1 MKKLIVLLF
10 NLLLINLSN
19 AAEITTGNLLPNAG
33 QGASS
38 AQSIDNSIPKI
49 GNSFSNFTSSN
60 ATNFSSEVEVTG
72 TGSLSYNGSLL
83 NITTG
88 DDTTNQTK
96 LNNGI
101 TLQSNTIVQN
111 CEWANSSS
119 ACGNRGVGRDSYS
132 THLQILDS
140 NGSVLSEINQ
150 NRNNDAG
157 YGANSFKYTDTLIF
171 NNVGANQFNWQWTG
185 IDGQSN
191 PGTLGGPNLL
201 GANLFMT
208 YDNTQLNQ
216 AVTQELHEVNK
227 SLTESVKQVII
238 EEKIKVKTN
247 IQTAPVAKTNT
258 PASPVTKSP
267 VATATKAAPKT
278 TQQVTQKT
286 TSSTQQVTQKTT
298 SSTTKTTTPTA
309 TKSNETKK
317 TNEAKSNSSTTKTT
331 STKKQ
336 NSTKQKNLQS
346 KENKKNTIASALSKV
361 DEEIKDVGKNL
372 EVKNLIRIKAMTENQ
387 DLLTL
392 YSMPFYPQ
400 KEIYV
405 DQISIADNRDIYKN
419 VSLNNYIDLDP
430 IVNFKKVMT
439 DIKLEKQKLLN
450 EIEVLKNG

>member
-1 MKKLIVLLF
+1 MIKLIILLF
-10 NLLLINLSN
+10 TLLSVNLSN

-38 AQSIDNSIPKI
+38 AQSIDSSVPKI
-49 GNSFSNFTSSN
+49 GSSFNSFTSSN
-60 ATNFSSEVEVTG
+60 VTDFSNEVEVTG

-111 CEWANSSS
+111 CEWANSSF

-171 NNVGANQFNWQWTG
+171 NNVGASQFNWQWTG

-208 YDNTQLNQ
+208 YDNSQLNQ
-216 AVTQELHEVNK
+216 AVTQELNEVNK
-227 SLTESVKQVII
+227 TLTESVKKVII
-238 EEKIKVKTN
+238 EEKVKVKSN

-258 PASPVTKSP
+258 PSSPVTKTP
-267 VATATKAAPKT
+267 AATTTNAAPKP
-278 TQQVTQKT
+278 TQQVTQ
-286 TSSTQQVTQKTT
+286 
-298 SSTTKTTTPTA
+298 KTTTPTA

-317 TNEAKSNSSTTKTT
+317 TNETKSNSSTTKTT

-346 KENKKNTIASALSKV
+346 KENKKSTITSALNKV

-400 KEIYV
+400 REIYV

-419 VSLNNYIDLDP
+419 VSLNSYIELDP
-430 IVNFKKVMT
+430 IVNFKKTMT
-439 DIKLEKQKLLN
+439 DIKLQKQKLLN
-450 EIEVLKNG
+450 EIEVLNNG

>member
-1 MKKLIVLLF
+1 MIKLIILLF
-10 NLLLINLSN
+10 TLLSVNLSN
-19 AAEITTGNLLPNAG
+19 AAEVTTGNLLPNAG

-38 AQSIDNSIPKI
+38 AQSIDNSVPKI
-49 GNSFSNFTSSN
+49 GNSFNSFTSSN

-96 LNNGI
+96 LDNGI

-111 CEWANSSS
+111 CEWANSSF

-171 NNVGANQFNWQWTG
+171 NNVGASQFNWQWTG

-191 PGTLGGPNLL
+191 PGRLGGPNLL

-208 YDNTQLNQ
+208 YDNSQLNQ
-216 AVTQELHEVNK
+216 AVTQELNEVNK
-227 SLTESVKQVII
+227 TLTESVKKVII
-238 EEKIKVKTN
+238 EEKVKVKSN

-258 PASPVTKSP
+258 PSSPVTKTP
-267 VATATKAAPKT
+267 AATTTNAAPKP
-278 TQQVTQKT
+278 TQQVTQ
-286 TSSTQQVTQKTT
+286 
-298 SSTTKTTTPTA
+298 KTTTPTA

-317 TNEAKSNSSTTKTT
+317 TNETKSNSSTTKTT

-346 KENKKNTIASALSKV
+346 KENKKNTITSALNKV

-400 KEIYV
+400 REIYV
-405 DQISIADNRDIYKN
+405 DQVNIADNRDIYKN
-419 VSLNNYIDLDP
+419 ISLNNYIEVDP

-439 DIKLEKQKLLN
+439 DIKLQKQKLLD
-450 EIEVLKNG
+450 EIEVLVNG

>member
-1 MKKLIVLLF
+1 V
-10 NLLLINLSN
+10 NLSN

-38 AQSIDNSIPKI
+38 AQSIDNSVPKI
-49 GNSFSNFTSSN
+49 GSSFNSFTSSN
-60 ATNFSSEVEVTG
+60 ARNFSSEVEVTG

-111 CEWANSSS
+111 CEWANSSF

-171 NNVGANQFNWQWTG
+171 NNVGASQFNWQWTG

-208 YDNTQLNQ
+208 YDNSQLNQ
-216 AVTQELHEVNK
+216 AVTQELNEVNK
-227 SLTESVKQVII
+227 TLTESVKKVII
-238 EEKIKVKTN
+238 EEKVKVKSN

-258 PASPVTKSP
+258 PSSPVTKTSA
-267 VATATKAAPKT
+267 ATTTNAAPKP
-278 TQQVTQKT
+278 TQQVTQ
-286 TSSTQQVTQKTT
+286 
-298 SSTTKTTTPTA
+298 KTTTPTA

-317 TNEAKSNSSTTKTT
+317 TNETKSNSSTTKTT

-346 KENKKNTIASALSKV
+346 KENKKSTIASALNKV

-400 KEIYV
+400 REIYV
-405 DQISIADNRDIYKN
+405 DQVSIADNRDIYKN
-419 VSLNNYIDLDP
+419 ISLNNYIEVDP
-430 IVNFKKVMT
+430 IVNFKKVIT
-439 DIKLEKQKLLN
+439 DIKLQKQKLLD
-450 EIEVLKNG
+450 EIEVLVNG

>member
-1 MKKLIVLLF
+1 MIKLIILLF
-10 NLLLINLSN
+10 TLLSVNLSN

-38 AQSIDNSIPKI
+38 AQSIDNSVPKI
-49 GNSFSNFTSSN
+49 GNSFNSFTSSN

-96 LNNGI
+96 LDNGI

-111 CEWANSSS
+111 CEWANSSF

-140 NGSVLSEINQ
+140 NGSVLSEIKQ
-150 NRNNDAG
+150 IRNNDAG

-171 NNVGANQFNWQWTG
+171 NNVGASQFNWQWTG

-191 PGTLGGPNLL
+191 PGRLGGPNLL

-208 YDNTQLNQ
+208 YDNSQLNQ
-216 AVTQELHEVNK
+216 AVTQELNEVNK
-227 SLTESVKQVII
+227 TLTESVKKVII
-238 EEKIKVKTN
+238 EEKVKVKSN

-258 PASPVTKSP
+258 PSSPVTKTP
-267 VATATKAAPKT
+267 AATTTNAAPKP
-278 TQQVTQKT
+278 TQQVTQ
-286 TSSTQQVTQKTT
+286 
-298 SSTTKTTTPTA
+298 KTTTPTA

-317 TNEAKSNSSTTKTT
+317 TNETKSNSSTTKTT

-346 KENKKNTIASALSKV
+346 KENKKNTITSALNKV

-400 KEIYV
+400 REIYV
-405 DQISIADNRDIYKN
+405 DQVNIADNRDIYKN
-419 VSLNNYIDLDP
+419 ISLNNYIEVDP

-439 DIKLEKQKLLN
+439 DIKLQKQKLLD
-450 EIEVLKNG
+450 EIEVLVNG

>member
-1 MKKLIVLLF
+1 MIKLIILLF
-10 NLLLINLSN
+10 TLLSVNLSN

-38 AQSIDNSIPKI
+38 AQSIDSSVPKI
-49 GNSFSNFTSSN
+49 GSSFNSFTSSN
-60 ATNFSSEVEVTG
+60 VTDFSNEVEVTG

-111 CEWANSSS
+111 CEWANSSF

-171 NNVGANQFNWQWTG
+171 NNVGASQFNWQWTG

-208 YDNTQLNQ
+208 YDNSQLNQ
-216 AVTQELHEVNK
+216 AVTQELNEVNK
-227 SLTESVKQVII
+227 TLTESVKKVII
-238 EEKIKVKTN
+238 EEKVKVKSN

-258 PASPVTKSP
+258 PSSPVTKTP
-267 VATATKAAPKT
+267 AATTTNAAPKP
-278 TQQVTQKT
+278 TQQVTQ
-286 TSSTQQVTQKTT
+286 
-298 SSTTKTTTPTA
+298 KTTTPTA

-317 TNEAKSNSSTTKTT
+317 TNETKSNSSTTKTT

-346 KENKKNTIASALSKV
+346 KENKKSTIASALNKV

-400 KEIYV
+400 REIYV

-419 VSLNNYIDLDP
+419 ISLNNYIEVDP
-430 IVNFKKVMT
+430 IVNFKKVIT
-439 DIKLEKQKLLN
+439 DIKLQKQKLLD
-450 EIEVLKNG
+450 EIEVLVNG

>member
-1 MKKLIVLLF
+1 MIKLIILLF
-10 NLLLINLSN
+10 TLLSVNLSN

-38 AQSIDNSIPKI
+38 AQSIDNSVPKI
-49 GNSFSNFTSSN
+49 GNSFNSFTSSN

-96 LNNGI
+96 LDNGI

-111 CEWANSSS
+111 CEWANSSF

-171 NNVGANQFNWQWTG
+171 NNVGASQFNWQWTG

-191 PGTLGGPNLL
+191 PGRLGGPNLL

-208 YDNTQLNQ
+208 YDNSQLNQ
-216 AVTQELHEVNK
+216 AVTQELNEVNNT
-227 SLTESVKQVII
+227 LTESVKKVII
-238 EEKIKVKTN
+238 EEKVKVKSN

-258 PASPVTKSP
+258 PSSPVTKTP
-267 VATATKAAPKT
+267 AATTTNAAPKP
-278 TQQVTQKT
+278 TQQVTQ
-286 TSSTQQVTQKTT
+286 
-298 SSTTKTTTPTA
+298 KTTTPTA

-317 TNEAKSNSSTTKTT
+317 TNETKSNSSTTKTT

-346 KENKKNTIASALSKV
+346 KENKKNTITSALNKV

-400 KEIYV
+400 REIYV
-405 DQISIADNRDIYKN
+405 DQVNIADNRDIYKN
-419 VSLNNYIDLDP
+419 ISLNNYIEVDP

-439 DIKLEKQKLLN
+439 DIKLQKQKLLD
-450 EIEVLKNG
+450 EIEVLVNG

>member
-1 MKKLIVLLF
+1 MIKLIILLF
-10 NLLLINLSN
+10 TLLSVNLSN

-38 AQSIDNSIPKI
+38 AQSIDNSVPKI
-49 GNSFSNFTSSN
+49 GNSFNSFTSSN

-83 NITTG
+83 NITPG

-96 LNNGI
+96 LDNGI

-111 CEWANSSS
+111 CEWANSSF

-171 NNVGANQFNWQWTG
+171 NNVGASQFNWQWTG

-191 PGTLGGPNLL
+191 PGRLGGPNLL

-208 YDNTQLNQ
+208 YDNSQLNQ
-216 AVTQELHEVNK
+216 AVTQELNEVNK
-227 SLTESVKQVII
+227 TLTESVKKVII
-238 EEKIKVKTN
+238 EEKVKVKSN

-258 PASPVTKSP
+258 PSSPVTKTP
-267 VATATKAAPKT
+267 AATTTNAAPKP
-278 TQQVTQKT
+278 TQQVTQ
-286 TSSTQQVTQKTT
+286 
-298 SSTTKTTTPTA
+298 KTTTPTA

-317 TNEAKSNSSTTKTT
+317 TNETKSNSSTTKTT

-346 KENKKNTIASALSKV
+346 KENKKNTITSALNKV

-400 KEIYV
+400 REIYV
-405 DQISIADNRDIYKN
+405 DQVNIADNRDIYKN
-419 VSLNNYIDLDP
+419 ISLNNYIEVDP

-439 DIKLEKQKLLN
+439 DIKLQKQKLLD
-450 EIEVLKNG
+450 EIEVLVNG

>member
-1 MKKLIVLLF
+1 M
-10 NLLLINLSN
+10 
-19 AAEITTGNLLPNAG
+19 A
-33 QGASS
+33 
-38 AQSIDNSIPKI
+38 
-49 GNSFSNFTSSN
+49 
-60 ATNFSSEVEVTG
+60 
-72 TGSLSYNGSLL
+72 
-83 NITTG
+83 
-88 DDTTNQTK
+88 
-96 LNNGI
+96 
-101 TLQSNTIVQN
+101 LQSNTIVQN
-111 CEWANSSS
+111 CEWANSSF

-171 NNVGANQFNWQWTG
+171 NNVGASQFNWQWTG

-191 PGTLGGPNLL
+191 PGRLGGPNLL

-208 YDNTQLNQ
+208 YDNSQLNQ
-216 AVTQELHEVNK
+216 AVTQELNEVNK
-227 SLTESVKQVII
+227 TLTESVKKVII
-238 EEKIKVKTN
+238 EEKVKVKSN

-258 PASPVTKSP
+258 PSSPVTKTP
-267 VATATKAAPKT
+267 AATTTNAAPKP
-278 TQQVTQKT
+278 TQQVTQ
-286 TSSTQQVTQKTT
+286 
-298 SSTTKTTTPTA
+298 KTTTPTA

-317 TNEAKSNSSTTKTT
+317 TNETKSNSSTTKTT

-346 KENKKNTIASALSKV
+346 KENKKNTITSALNKV

-400 KEIYV
+400 REIYV
-405 DQISIADNRDIYKN
+405 DQVNIADNRDIYKN
-419 VSLNNYIDLDP
+419 ISLNNYIEVDP

-439 DIKLEKQKLLN
+439 DIKLQKQKLLD
-450 EIEVLKNG
+450 EIEVLVNG

>member
-1 MKKLIVLLF
+1 MIKLIILLF
-10 NLLLINLSN
+10 TLLSVNLSN

-38 AQSIDNSIPKI
+38 AQSIDNSVPKI
-49 GNSFSNFTSSN
+49 GNSFNSFTSSN

-96 LNNGI
+96 LDNGI

-111 CEWANSSS
+111 CEWANSSF

-171 NNVGANQFNWQWTG
+171 NNVGASQFNWQWTG

-191 PGTLGGPNLL
+191 PGRLGGPNLL

-208 YDNTQLNQ
+208 YDNSQLNQ
-216 AVTQELHEVNK
+216 AVTQELNEVNK
-227 SLTESVKQVII
+227 TLTESVKKVII
-238 EEKIKVKTN
+238 EEKVKVKSN

-258 PASPVTKSP
+258 PSSPVTKTP
-267 VATATKAAPKT
+267 AATTTNAAPKP
-278 TQQVTQKT
+278 TQQVTQ
-286 TSSTQQVTQKTT
+286 
-298 SSTTKTTTPTA
+298 KTTTPTA

-317 TNEAKSNSSTTKTT
+317 TNETKSNSSTTKTT
-331 STKKQ
+331 STKK
-336 NSTKQKNLQS
+336 TK
-346 KENKKNTIASALSKV
+346 
-361 DEEIKDVGKNL
+361 
-372 EVKNLIRIKAMTENQ
+372 
-387 DLLTL
+387 
-392 YSMPFYPQ
+392 
-400 KEIYV
+400 
-405 DQISIADNRDIYKN
+405 
-419 VSLNNYIDLDP
+419 
-430 IVNFKKVMT
+430 
-439 DIKLEKQKLLN
+439 
-450 EIEVLKNG
+450 

>member
-19 AAEITTGNLLPNAG
+19 AAQITTGNLLPNAG

-38 AQSIDNSIPKI
+38 AQSIDNSVPKI
-49 GNSFSNFTSSN
+49 GSSFNSFTSSN
-60 ATNFSSEVEVTG
+60 ARNFSSEVEVTG

-96 LNNGI
+96 LDNGI

-111 CEWANSSS
+111 CEWANSSF

-171 NNVGANQFNWQWTG
+171 NNVGASQFNWQWTG

-191 PGTLGGPNLL
+191 PRTLGGPNLL

-216 AVTQELHEVNK
+216 AVTQELNEVNK
-227 SLTESVKQVII
+227 TLTESVKKVII
-238 EEKIKVKTN
+238 EEKVKVKSN
-247 IQTAPVAKTNT
+247 IQTATVAKTNT
-258 PASPVTKSP
+258 PSSPVTKTSA
-267 VATATKAAPKT
+267 ATTTNAAPKL
-278 TQQVTQKT
+278 TQQVTQ
-286 TSSTQQVTQKTT
+286 
-298 SSTTKTTTPTA
+298 KTTTPTA

-317 TNEAKSNSSTTKTT
+317 TNETKSSSSTTKTT

-346 KENKKNTIASALSKV
+346 KENKKSTIASALNKV

-400 KEIYV
+400 REIYV
-405 DQISIADNRDIYKN
+405 DQVSIADNRDIYKN
-419 VSLNNYIDLDP
+419 ISLNNYIEVDP

-439 DIKLEKQKLLN
+439 DIKLQKQKLLD
-450 EIEVLKNG
+450 EIEVLVNG

>member
-1 MKKLIVLLF
+1 MIKLIILLF
-10 NLLLINLSN
+10 TLLSVNLSN

-38 AQSIDNSIPKI
+38 AQSIDSSVPKI
-49 GNSFSNFTSSN
+49 GSSFNSFTSSN
-60 ATNFSSEVEVTG
+60 VTDFSNEVEVTG

-111 CEWANSSS
+111 CEWANSSF

-171 NNVGANQFNWQWTG
+171 NNVGASQFNWQWTG

-208 YDNTQLNQ
+208 YDNSQLNQ
-216 AVTQELHEVNK
+216 AVTQELNEVNK
-227 SLTESVKQVII
+227 TLTESVKKVII
-238 EEKIKVKTN
+238 EEKVKVKSN

-258 PASPVTKSP
+258 PSSPVTKTP
-267 VATATKAAPKT
+267 AATTTNAAPKP
-278 TQQVTQKT
+278 TQQVTQ
-286 TSSTQQVTQKTT
+286 
-298 SSTTKTTTPTA
+298 KTTTPTA

-317 TNEAKSNSSTTKTT
+317 TNETKSNSSTTKTT

-346 KENKKNTIASALSKV
+346 KENKKSTITSALNKV

-400 KEIYV
+400 REIYV
-405 DQISIADNRDIYKN
+405 DQVSIADNRDIYKN
-419 VSLNNYIDLDP
+419 ISLNNYIEVDP

-439 DIKLEKQKLLN
+439 DIKLQKQKLLN
-450 EIEVLKNG
+450 EIEVLTNG

>member
-1 MKKLIVLLF
+1 MIKLIILLF
-10 NLLLINLSN
+10 TLLSVNLSN

-38 AQSIDNSIPKI
+38 AQSIDNSVPKI
-49 GNSFSNFTSSN
+49 GSSFNSFTSSN
-60 ATNFSSEVEVTG
+60 ARNFSSEVEVTG

-111 CEWANSSS
+111 CEWANSSF

-171 NNVGANQFNWQWTG
+171 NNVGASQFNWQWTG

-208 YDNTQLNQ
+208 YDNSQLNQ
-216 AVTQELHEVNK
+216 AVTQELNEVNK
-227 SLTESVKQVII
+227 TLTESVKKVII
-238 EEKIKVKTN
+238 EEKVKVKSN

-258 PASPVTKSP
+258 PSSPVTKTP
-267 VATATKAAPKT
+267 AATTTNAAPKP
-278 TQQVTQKT
+278 TQQVTQ
-286 TSSTQQVTQKTT
+286 
-298 SSTTKTTTPTA
+298 KTTTPTA

-317 TNEAKSNSSTTKTT
+317 TNETKSNSSTTKTT

-346 KENKKNTIASALSKV
+346 KENKKSTIASALNKV

-400 KEIYV
+400 REIYV
-405 DQISIADNRDIYKN
+405 DQVSIADNRDIYKN
-419 VSLNNYIDLDP
+419 ISLNNYIEVDP
-430 IVNFKKVMT
+430 IVNFKKVIT
-439 DIKLEKQKLLN
+439 DIKLQKQKLLD
-450 EIEVLKNG
+450 EIEVLVNG

>member
-1 MKKLIVLLF
+1 MIKLIILLF
-10 NLLLINLSN
+10 TLLSVNLSN

-38 AQSIDNSIPKI
+38 AQSIDNSVPKI
-49 GNSFSNFTSSN
+49 GNSFNSFTSSN

-96 LNNGI
+96 LDNGI

-111 CEWANSSS
+111 CEWANSSF

-171 NNVGANQFNWQWTG
+171 NNVGASQFNWQWTG

-191 PGTLGGPNLL
+191 PGRLGGPILL

-208 YDNTQLNQ
+208 YDNSQLNQ
-216 AVTQELHEVNK
+216 AVTQELNEVNK
-227 SLTESVKQVII
+227 TLTESVKKVII
-238 EEKIKVKTN
+238 EEKVKVKSN

-258 PASPVTKSP
+258 PSSPVTKTP
-267 VATATKAAPKT
+267 AATTTNAAPKP
-278 TQQVTQKT
+278 TQQVTQ
-286 TSSTQQVTQKTT
+286 
-298 SSTTKTTTPTA
+298 KTTTPTA

-317 TNEAKSNSSTTKTT
+317 TNETKSNSSTTKTT

-346 KENKKNTIASALSKV
+346 KENKKNTITSALNKV

-400 KEIYV
+400 REIYV
-405 DQISIADNRDIYKN
+405 DQVNIADNRDIYKN
-419 VSLNNYIDLDP
+419 ISLNNYIEVDP

-439 DIKLEKQKLLN
+439 DIKLQKQKLLD
-450 EIEVLKNG
+450 EIEVLVNG

>member
-1 MKKLIVLLF
+1 MIKLIILLF
-10 NLLLINLSN
+10 TLLSVNLSN

-38 AQSIDNSIPKI
+38 AQNIDNSVPKI
-49 GNSFSNFTSSN
+49 GNSFNSFTSSN

-96 LNNGI
+96 LDNGI

-111 CEWANSSS
+111 CEWANSSF

-171 NNVGANQFNWQWTG
+171 NNVGASQFNWQWTG

-191 PGTLGGPNLL
+191 PGRLGGPNLL

-208 YDNTQLNQ
+208 YDNSQLNQ
-216 AVTQELHEVNK
+216 AVTQELNEVNK
-227 SLTESVKQVII
+227 TLTESVKKVII
-238 EEKIKVKTN
+238 EEKVKVKSN

-258 PASPVTKSP
+258 PSSPVTKTP
-267 VATATKAAPKT
+267 AATTTNAAPKP
-278 TQQVTQKT
+278 TQQVTQ
-286 TSSTQQVTQKTT
+286 
-298 SSTTKTTTPTA
+298 KTTTPTA

-317 TNEAKSNSSTTKTT
+317 TNETKSNSSTTKTT

-346 KENKKNTIASALSKV
+346 KENKKNTITSALNKV

-400 KEIYV
+400 REIYV
-405 DQISIADNRDIYKN
+405 DQVNIADNRDIYKN
-419 VSLNNYIDLDP
+419 ISLNNYIEVDP

-439 DIKLEKQKLLN
+439 DIKLQKQKLLD
-450 EIEVLKNG
+450 EIEVLVNG

>member
-1 MKKLIVLLF
+1 MIKLIILLF
-10 NLLLINLSN
+10 TLLSVNLSN

-38 AQSIDNSIPKI
+38 AQSIDNSVPKI
-49 GNSFSNFTSSN
+49 GNSFNSFTSSN

-96 LNNGI
+96 LDNGI

-111 CEWANSSS
+111 CEWANSSF

-171 NNVGANQFNWQWTG
+171 NNVGASQFNWQWTG

-191 PGTLGGPNLL
+191 PGRLGGPNLL

-208 YDNTQLNQ
+208 YDNSQLNQ
-216 AVTQELHEVNK
+216 AVTQELNEVNK
-227 SLTESVKQVII
+227 TLTESVKKVII
-238 EEKIKVKTN
+238 EEKVKVKSN

-258 PASPVTKSP
+258 PSSPVTKTP
-267 VATATKAAPKT
+267 AATTTNAAPKP
-278 TQQVTQKT
+278 TQQVTQ
-286 TSSTQQVTQKTT
+286 
-298 SSTTKTTTPTA
+298 KTTTPTA

-317 TNEAKSNSSTTKTT
+317 TNETKSNSSTTKTT

-346 KENKKNTIASALSKV
+346 KENKKNTITSALNKV

-400 KEIYV
+400 REIYV
-405 DQISIADNRDIYKN
+405 DQVNIADNRDIYKN
-419 VSLNNYIDLDP
+419 ISLNNYIEVDP
-430 IVNFKKVMT
+430 IVNCKKVMT
-439 DIKLEKQKLLN
+439 DIKLQKQKLLD
-450 EIEVLKNG
+450 EIEVLVNG

>member
-1 MKKLIVLLF
+1 MIKLIILLF
-10 NLLLINLSN
+10 TLLSVNLSN

-38 AQSIDNSIPKI
+38 AQSIDNSVPKI
-49 GNSFSNFTSSN
+49 GNSFNSFTSSN

-96 LNNGI
+96 LDNGI

-111 CEWANSSS
+111 CEWANSSF

-171 NNVGANQFNWQWTG
+171 NNVGASQFNWQWTG

-191 PGTLGGPNLL
+191 PGRLGGPNLL

-208 YDNTQLNQ
+208 YDNSQLNQ
-216 AVTQELHEVNK
+216 AVTQELNEVNK
-227 SLTESVKQVII
+227 TLTESVKKVII
-238 EEKIKVKTN
+238 EEKVKVKSN

-258 PASPVTKSP
+258 PSSPVTKTP
-267 VATATKAAPKT
+267 AATTTNAAPKP
-278 TQQVTQKT
+278 TQQVTQ
-286 TSSTQQVTQKTT
+286 
-298 SSTTKTTTPTA
+298 KTTTPTA

-317 TNEAKSNSSTTKTT
+317 TNETKSNSSTTKTT

-346 KENKKNTIASALSKV
+346 KENKKNTITSALNKV

-400 KEIYV
+400 REIYV
-405 DQISIADNRDIYKN
+405 DQVSIADDRDIYKN
-419 VSLNNYIDLDP
+419 ISLNNYIEVDP

-439 DIKLEKQKLLN
+439 DIKLQKQKLLD
-450 EIEVLKNG
+450 EIEVLVNG

>member
-1 MKKLIVLLF
+1 MIKLIILLF
-10 NLLLINLSN
+10 TLLSVNLSN

-38 AQSIDNSIPKI
+38 AQSIDNSVPKI
-49 GNSFSNFTSSN
+49 GNSFNSFTSSN

-96 LNNGI
+96 LDNGI

-111 CEWANSSS
+111 CEWANSSF

-171 NNVGANQFNWQWTG
+171 NNVGASQFNWQWTG

-191 PGTLGGPNLL
+191 PGRLGGPNLL

-208 YDNTQLNQ
+208 YDNSQLNQ
-216 AVTQELHEVNK
+216 AVTQELNEVNK
-227 SLTESVKQVII
+227 TLTESVKKVII
-238 EEKIKVKTN
+238 EEKVKVKSN

-258 PASPVTKSP
+258 PSSPVTKTP
-267 VATATKAAPKT
+267 AATTTNAAPKP
-278 TQQVTQKT
+278 TQQVTQ
-286 TSSTQQVTQKTT
+286 
-298 SSTTKTTTPTA
+298 KTTTPTA

-317 TNEAKSNSSTTKTT
+317 TNETKSNSSTTKTT

-346 KENKKNTIASALSKV
+346 KENKKNTITSALNKV

-400 KEIYV
+400 REIYV
-405 DQISIADNRDIYKN
+405 DQVNIADNRDIYKN
-419 VSLNNYIDLDP
+419 ISLNNYIEVDP

-439 DIKLEKQKLLN
+439 DIKLQKQKLLD
-450 EIEVLKNG
+450 EIEVLVNG

>member
-1 MKKLIVLLF
+1 MIKLIILLF
-10 NLLLINLSN
+10 TLLSGNLSN

-38 AQSIDNSIPKI
+38 AQSIDNSVPKI
-49 GNSFSNFTSSN
+49 GNSFNSFTSSN

-96 LNNGI
+96 LDNGI

-111 CEWANSSS
+111 CEWANSSF

-171 NNVGANQFNWQWTG
+171 NNVGASQFNWQWTG

-191 PGTLGGPNLL
+191 PGRLGGPNLL

-208 YDNTQLNQ
+208 YDNSQLNQ
-216 AVTQELHEVNK
+216 AVTQELNEVNK
-227 SLTESVKQVII
+227 TLTESVKKVII
-238 EEKIKVKTN
+238 EEKVKVKSN

-258 PASPVTKSP
+258 PSSPVTKTP
-267 VATATKAAPKT
+267 AATTTNAAPKP
-278 TQQVTQKT
+278 TQQVTQ
-286 TSSTQQVTQKTT
+286 
-298 SSTTKTTTPTA
+298 KTTTPTA

-317 TNEAKSNSSTTKTT
+317 TNETKSNSSTTKTT

-346 KENKKNTIASALSKV
+346 KENKKNTITSALNKV

-400 KEIYV
+400 REIYV
-405 DQISIADNRDIYKN
+405 DQVNIADNRDIYKN
-419 VSLNNYIDLDP
+419 ISLNNYIEVDP

-439 DIKLEKQKLLN
+439 DIKLQKQKLLD
-450 EIEVLKNG
+450 EIEVLVNG

>member
-1 MKKLIVLLF
+1 MIKLIILLF
-10 NLLLINLSN
+10 TLLSVNLSN

-38 AQSIDNSIPKI
+38 AQSIDNSVPKI
-49 GNSFSNFTSSN
+49 GSSFNSFTSSN
-60 ATNFSSEVEVTG
+60 VTDFSNEVEVTG

-96 LNNGI
+96 LDNGI

-111 CEWANSSS
+111 CEWANSSF

-171 NNVGANQFNWQWTG
+171 NNVGASQFNWQWTG

-208 YDNTQLNQ
+208 YDNSQLNQ

-227 SLTESVKQVII
+227 TLTESVKKVII
-238 EEKIKVKTN
+238 EEKVKVKSN

-258 PASPVTKSP
+258 PSSPVTKTP
-267 VATATKAAPKT
+267 AATTTNAAPKP
-278 TQQVTQKT
+278 TQQVTQ
-286 TSSTQQVTQKTT
+286 
-298 SSTTKTTTPTA
+298 KTTTPTA

-317 TNEAKSNSSTTKTT
+317 TNETKSNSSTTKTT

-346 KENKKNTIASALSKV
+346 KENKKNTITSALNKV

-400 KEIYV
+400 REIYV
-405 DQISIADNRDIYKN
+405 DQVNIADNRDIYKN
-419 VSLNNYIDLDP
+419 ISLNNYIEVDP
-430 IVNFKKVMT
+430 IVNFKKIMT
-439 DIKLEKQKLLN
+439 DIKLQKQKLLD
-450 EIEVLKNG
+450 EIEVLVNG

>member
-19 AAEITTGNLLPNAG
+19 AAQITTGNLLPNAG

-38 AQSIDNSIPKI
+38 AQSIDNSVPKI
-49 GNSFSNFTSSN
+49 GSSFNSFTSSN
-60 ATNFSSEVEVTG
+60 ARNFSSEVEVTG

-96 LNNGI
+96 LDNGI

-111 CEWANSSS
+111 CEWANSSF

-171 NNVGANQFNWQWTG
+171 NNVGASQFNWQWTG

-191 PGTLGGPNLL
+191 PRTLGGPNLL

-216 AVTQELHEVNK
+216 AVTQELNEVNK
-227 SLTESVKQVII
+227 TLTESVKKVII
-238 EEKIKVKTN
+238 EEKVKVKSN
-247 IQTAPVAKTNT
+247 IQTATVAKTNT
-258 PASPVTKSP
+258 PSSPVTKTSA
-267 VATATKAAPKT
+267 ATTTNAAPKL
-278 TQQVTQKT
+278 TQQVTQ
-286 TSSTQQVTQKTT
+286 
-298 SSTTKTTTPTA
+298 KTTTPTA

-317 TNEAKSNSSTTKTT
+317 TNETKSSSSTTKTT

-346 KENKKNTIASALSKV
+346 KENKKNTITSALNKV

-372 EVKNLIRIKAMTENQ
+372 EIKNLIRIKAMTENQ

-400 KEIYV
+400 REIYV
-405 DQISIADNRDIYKN
+405 DQVSIADNRDIYKN
-419 VSLNNYIDLDP
+419 ISLNNYIEVDP

-439 DIKLEKQKLLN
+439 DIKLQKQKLLD
-450 EIEVLKNG
+450 EIEVLVNG

>member
-1 MKKLIVLLF
+1 MIKLIILLF
-10 NLLLINLSN
+10 TLLSVNLSN

-38 AQSIDNSIPKI
+38 AQSIDNSVPKI
-49 GNSFSNFTSSN
+49 GNSFNSFTSSN

-96 LNNGI
+96 LDNGI

-111 CEWANSSS
+111 CEWANSSF

-171 NNVGANQFNWQWTG
+171 NNVGASQFNWQWTG

-191 PGTLGGPNLL
+191 PGRLGGPNLL

-208 YDNTQLNQ
+208 YDNSQLNQ
-216 AVTQELHEVNK
+216 AVTQELNEVNK
-227 SLTESVKQVII
+227 TLTESVKKVII
-238 EEKIKVKTN
+238 EEKVKVKSN

-258 PASPVTKSP
+258 TSCPVTKTP
-267 VATATKAAPKT
+267 AATTTNAAPKP
-278 TQQVTQKT
+278 TQQVTQ
-286 TSSTQQVTQKTT
+286 
-298 SSTTKTTTPTA
+298 KTTTPTA

-317 TNEAKSNSSTTKTT
+317 TNETKSNSSTTKTT

-346 KENKKNTIASALSKV
+346 KENKKNTITSALNKV

-400 KEIYV
+400 REIYV
-405 DQISIADNRDIYKN
+405 DQVNIADNRDIYKN
-419 VSLNNYIDLDP
+419 ISLNNYIEVDP

-439 DIKLEKQKLLN
+439 DIKLQKQKLLD
-450 EIEVLKNG
+450 EIEVLVNG

>member
-1 MKKLIVLLF
+1 MIKLIILLF
-10 NLLLINLSN
+10 TLLSVNLSN

-38 AQSIDNSIPKI
+38 AQSIDNSVPKI
-49 GNSFSNFTSSN
+49 GNSFNSFTSSN

-96 LNNGI
+96 LDNGI

-111 CEWANSSS
+111 CEWANSSF

-171 NNVGANQFNWQWTG
+171 NNVGACQFNWQWTG

-191 PGTLGGPNLL
+191 PGRLGGPNLL

-208 YDNTQLNQ
+208 YDNSQLNQ
-216 AVTQELHEVNK
+216 AVTQELNEVNK
-227 SLTESVKQVII
+227 TLTESVKKVII
-238 EEKIKVKTN
+238 EEKVKVKSN

-258 PASPVTKSP
+258 PSSPVTKTP
-267 VATATKAAPKT
+267 AATTTNAAPKP
-278 TQQVTQKT
+278 TQQVTQ
-286 TSSTQQVTQKTT
+286 
-298 SSTTKTTTPTA
+298 KTTTPTA

-317 TNEAKSNSSTTKTT
+317 TNETKSNSSTTKTT

-346 KENKKNTIASALSKV
+346 KENKKNTITSALNKV

-400 KEIYV
+400 REIYV
-405 DQISIADNRDIYKN
+405 DQVNIADNRDIYKN
-419 VSLNNYIDLDP
+419 ISLNNYIEVDP

-439 DIKLEKQKLLN
+439 DIKLQKQKLLD
-450 EIEVLKNG
+450 EIEVLVNG

>member
-1 MKKLIVLLF
+1 V
-10 NLLLINLSN
+10 NLSN

-38 AQSIDNSIPKI
+38 AQSIDNSVPKI
-49 GNSFSNFTSSN
+49 GSSFNSFTSSN
-60 ATNFSSEVEVTG
+60 ARNFSSEVEVTG

-111 CEWANSSS
+111 CEWANSSF

-171 NNVGANQFNWQWTG
+171 NNVGASQFNWQWTG

-208 YDNTQLNQ
+208 YDNSQLNQ
-216 AVTQELHEVNK
+216 AVTQELNEVNK
-227 SLTESVKQVII
+227 TLTESVKKVII
-238 EEKIKVKTN
+238 EEKVKVKSN

-258 PASPVTKSP
+258 PSSPVTKTP
-267 VATATKAAPKT
+267 AATTTNAAPKP
-278 TQQVTQKT
+278 TQQVTQ
-286 TSSTQQVTQKTT
+286 
-298 SSTTKTTTPTA
+298 KTTTPTA

-317 TNEAKSNSSTTKTT
+317 TNETKSNSSTTKTT

-346 KENKKNTIASALSKV
+346 KENKKSTIASALNKV

-400 KEIYV
+400 REIYV
-405 DQISIADNRDIYKN
+405 DQVSIADNRDIYKN
-419 VSLNNYIDLDP
+419 ISLNNYIEVDP
-430 IVNFKKVMT
+430 IVNFKKVIT
-439 DIKLEKQKLLN
+439 DIKLQKQKLLD
-450 EIEVLKNG
+450 EIEVLVNG

>member
-1 MKKLIVLLF
+1 MIKLIILLF
-10 NLLLINLSN
+10 TLLSVNLSN

-38 AQSIDNSIPKI
+38 AQSIDNSVPKI
-49 GNSFSNFTSSN
+49 GNSFNSFTSSN

-96 LNNGI
+96 LDNGI

-111 CEWANSSS
+111 CEWANSSF

-171 NNVGANQFNWQWTG
+171 NNVGASQFNWQWTG

-191 PGTLGGPNLL
+191 PGRLGGPNLL

-208 YDNTQLNQ
+208 YDNSQLNQ
-216 AVTQELHEVNK
+216 AVTQELNEVNK
-227 SLTESVKQVII
+227 TLTESVKKVII
-238 EEKIKVKTN
+238 EEKVKVKSN

-258 PASPVTKSP
+258 PSSPVTKTP
-267 VATATKAAPKT
+267 AATTTNAAPKP
-278 TQQVTQKT
+278 TQQVTQ
-286 TSSTQQVTQKTT
+286 
-298 SSTTKTTTPTA
+298 KTTTPTA

-317 TNEAKSNSSTTKTT
+317 TNETKSNSSTTKTT

-346 KENKKNTIASALSKV
+346 KENKKNTITSALNKV

-400 KEIYV
+400 REIYV
-405 DQISIADNRDIYKN
+405 DQANIADNRDIYKN
-419 VSLNNYIDLDP
+419 ISLNNYIEVDP

-439 DIKLEKQKLLN
+439 DIKLQKQKLLD
-450 EIEVLKNG
+450 EIEVLVNG

>member
-1 MKKLIVLLF
+1 MIKLIILLF
-10 NLLLINLSN
+10 TLLSVNLSN

-38 AQSIDNSIPKI
+38 AQSIDNSVPKI
-49 GNSFSNFTSSN
+49 GNSFNSFTSSN

-96 LNNGI
+96 LDNGI

-111 CEWANSSS
+111 CEWANSSF

-171 NNVGANQFNWQWTG
+171 NNVGASQFNWQWTG

-208 YDNTQLNQ
+208 YDNSQLNQ

-227 SLTESVKQVII
+227 TLTESVKKVII
-238 EEKIKVKTN
+238 EEKVKVKSN

-258 PASPVTKSP
+258 PSSPVTKTP
-267 VATATKAAPKT
+267 AATTTNAAPKPA
-278 TQQVTQKT
+278 QQVTQKT
-286 TSSTQQVTQKTT
+286 T
-298 SSTTKTTTPTA
+298 TPTA
-309 TKSNETKK
+309 SKSNETKK
-317 TNEAKSNSSTTKTT
+317 TNETKSNSSTTKTT

-346 KENKKNTIASALSKV
+346 KENKKSTITSALNKV

-400 KEIYV
+400 REIYV

-419 VSLNNYIDLDP
+419 VSLNNYIELDP
-430 IVNFKKVMT
+430 IVNFKKTMT
-439 DIKLEKQKLLN
+439 DIKLQKQKLLN
-450 EIEVLKNG
+450 EIEVLTNG

>member
-1 MKKLIVLLF
+1 MRWLILFTLLTF
-10 NLLLINLSN
+10 NV
-19 AAEITTGNLLPNAG
+19 AAEEITTGNLLPNAG
-33 QGASS
+33 DSASS
-38 AQSIDNSIPKI
+38 AQSVDTNIPKI
-49 GNSFSNFTSSN
+49 GNSFNSFTSSN

-96 LNNGI
+96 LDNGI

-111 CEWANSSS
+111 CEWANSSF

-171 NNVGANQFNWQWTG
+171 NNVGAGQFNWQWTG

-191 PGTLGGPNLL
+191 PGRLGGPNLL

-208 YDNTQLNQ
+208 YDNSQLNQ
-216 AVTQELHEVNK
+216 AVTQELNEVNK
-227 SLTESVKQVII
+227 TLTESVKKVII
-238 EEKIKVKTN
+238 EEKVKVKSN

-258 PASPVTKSP
+258 PSSPVTKTP
-267 VATATKAAPKT
+267 AATTTNAAPKP
-278 TQQVTQKT
+278 TQQVTQ
-286 TSSTQQVTQKTT
+286 
-298 SSTTKTTTPTA
+298 KTTTPTA

-317 TNEAKSNSSTTKTT
+317 TNETKSNSSTTKTT

-346 KENKKNTIASALSKV
+346 KENKKNTITSALNKV

-400 KEIYV
+400 REIYV
-405 DQISIADNRDIYKN
+405 DQVNIADNRDIYKN
-419 VSLNNYIDLDP
+419 ISLNNYIEVDP

-439 DIKLEKQKLLN
+439 DIKLQKQKLLD
-450 EIEVLKNG
+450 EIEVLVNG